1 MLILTRRVGE
11 TIKIGDDIDI
21 TILSVKGGQVRI
33 GIDAPKGTSV
43 HRQEVYDRIEEEK
56 KQAEAAHA

>member
-1 MLILTRRVGE
+1 MLILTRNAGQI
-11 TIKIGDDIDI
+11 IKIGDDIDI

-56 KQAEAAHA
+56 KRAEAAHA

>member
-1 MLILTRRVGE
+1 MLILTRNAGQI
-11 TIKIGDDIDI
+11 IKIGDDIDI